1 MKGKK
6 KCKILKEIR
15 KEIAKQNDIAYVT
28 SECKHQGDCRGT
40 CPKCEAEV
48 RYLEEELRKRSLAGK
63 KVAVAGVAAAMVVSA
78 SGCGLEDLLNI
89 GQTAGD
95 MMPESQTEVGVDGN
109 IILPES
115 SDPTEE
121 CTESVGELVS
131 EDSSEIETMGEEP
144 ISDEP
149 TAGVPMPDD
158 SSDEEFWE
166 GEIEFQG
173 DIFLPDESSEDE
185 VMGEEQPVS
194 EDDSEDEFADD
205 SEAELGG
212 EPMPDDCVGE

>member
-48 RYLEEELRKRSLAGK
+48 RYLEEELKKRSLAGK
-63 KVAVAGVAAAMVVSA
+63 KVAVAGVAAAMVVSS
-78 SGCGLEDLLNI
+78 SGCGLEDLFNV

-109 IILPES
+109 IVLPES
-115 SDPTEE
+115 SDPTKEV
-121 CTESVGELVS
+121 TESVGELIP
-131 EDSSEIETMGEEP
+131 EDSEWETMGEEP
-144 ISDEP
+144 LPE
-149 TAGVPMPDD
+149 D
-158 SSDEEFWE
+158 SSDEECSLD
-166 GEIEFQG
+166 EIMG
-173 DIFLPDESSEDE
+173 DYEVIPSEDE
-185 VMGEEQPVS
+185 ESEKEFDGMPYPDDSSEEESEWEFMGEP
-194 EDDSEDEFADD
+194 
-205 SEAELGG
+205 AE
-212 EPMPDDCVGE
+212 

>member
-15 KEIAKQNDIAYVT
+15 KEIAKQNDIAYIT

-48 RYLEEELRKRSLAGK
+48 RYLEEELKKRSLAGK

-89 GQTAGD
+89 GQTAGAP
-95 MMPESQTEVGVDGN
+95 MPESQTEVGVNGD

-115 SDPTEE
+115 SDPANE
-121 CTESVGELVS
+121 CTATDGELVP
-131 EDSSEIETMGEEP
+131 EDSSEWETMGEEP

-149 TAGVPMPDD
+149 TAGDPMPDD

-166 GEIEFQG
+166 GEIAPPE
-173 DIFLPDESSEDE
+173 ESSEDE
-185 VMGEEQPVS
+185 VMGEEPVS
-194 EDDSEDEFADD
+194 EDDSEV
-205 SEAELGG
+205 ELGG
-212 EPMPDDCVGE
+212 EPMPDDYVGE

>member
-95 MMPESQTEVGVDGN
+95 MMPESRTEVGVNGD

-121 CTESVGELVS
+121 FTATDGELVP

-149 TAGVPMPDD
+149 LAGLPMPDD

-166 GEIEFQG
+166 GEIPG
-173 DIFLPDESSEDE
+173 DIILPEESSEDE
-185 VMGEEQPVS
+185 VMGEEPVS

-205 SEAELGG
+205 SEVELGG
-212 EPMPDDCVGE
+212 DPMPDDYVGE

>member
-95 MMPESQTEVGVDGN
+95 MMPESQTEVGVNGD

-121 CTESVGELVS
+121 FTATDGELVP
-131 EDSSEIETMGEEP
+131 EDSSKIETMGEEP

-149 TAGVPMPDD
+149 LAGLPMPDD

-166 GEIEFQG
+166 GEIPG

-185 VMGEEQPVS
+185 VMGEEPVS

-205 SEAELGG
+205 SEVELGG
-212 EPMPDDCVGE
+212 EPMPDDYVGE

>member
-48 RYLEEELRKRSLAGK
+48 RYLEEELKKRSLAGK

-109 IILPES
+109 IILPEP

-121 CTESVGELVS
+121 CTESVGELVP
-131 EDSSEIETMGEEP
+131 EDSSEIDTMGEEP

-149 TAGVPMPDD
+149 LAGVPMPDD

-173 DIFLPDESSEDE
+173 DIILPEESDE
-185 VMGEEQPVS
+185 
-194 EDDSEDEFADD
+194 D

-212 EPMPDDCVGE
+212 EPMPDDSVGE

>member
-15 KEIAKQNDIAYVT
+15 KEIAKQNDIAYIT

-115 SDPTEE
+115 SSPTEE
-121 CTESVGELVS
+121 CTESVGELVP

-144 ISDEP
+144 ISDESL
-149 TAGVPMPDD
+149 AGVPSMPDD

-166 GEIEFQG
+166 GEIPG
-173 DIFLPDESSEDE
+173 DIILPEESDE
-185 VMGEEQPVS
+185 
-194 EDDSEDEFADD
+194 DSEV
-205 SEAELGG
+205 ELGG
-212 EPMPDDCVGE
+212 EPMPDDYVGE

>member
-48 RYLEEELRKRSLAGK
+48 RYLEEELKKRSLAGK

-78 SGCGLEDLLNI
+78 SGCGLEDLFNV

-95 MMPESQTEVGVDGN
+95 MMPESRTEVGVNGN
-109 IILPES
+109 AVLPES
-115 SDPTEE
+115 SSPTEE
-121 CTESVGELVS
+121 WTATDGESVP
-131 EDSSEIETMGEEP
+131 EDSSEIETMGEEEP
-144 ISDEP
+144 TSDEA

-166 GEIEFQG
+166 GEFPG
-173 DIFLPDESSEDE
+173 DVIPPDESSEID
-185 VMGEEQPVS
+185 VMGEEPVS
-194 EDDSEDEFADD
+194 EDDSEI
-205 SEAELGG
+205 ELGG
-212 EPMPDDCVGE
+212 DSMPDDYSGE

>member
-48 RYLEEELRKRSLAGK
+48 RYLEEELKKRSLAGK
-63 KVAVAGVAAAMVVSA
+63 KVAVAGVAAAMVVSS
-78 SGCGLEDLLNI
+78 SGCGLEDLFNV

-109 IILPES
+109 IVLPES
-115 SDPTEE
+115 SDPTKEV
-121 CTESVGELVS
+121 TESVGEPVP

-144 ISDEP
+144 LPE
-149 TAGVPMPDD
+149 D
-158 SSDEEFWE
+158 SSEEDLWEGEFPGDVILPEESDEE
-166 GEIEFQG
+166 
-173 DIFLPDESSEDE
+173 SE
-185 VMGEEQPVS
+185 V
-194 EDDSEDEFADD
+194 
-205 SEAELGG
+205 ELGG

>member
-48 RYLEEELRKRSLAGK
+48 RYLEEELKKRSLAGK

-89 GQTAGD
+89 GQTAGAP
-95 MMPESQTEVGVDGN
+95 MPESQTEVGVNGD

-121 CTESVGELVS
+121 FTATDGELVP
-131 EDSSEIETMGEEP
+131 EDSSEIETMGEDP
-144 ISDEP
+144 TASDEP

-166 GEIEFQG
+166 GEIELQG

-185 VMGEEQPVS
+185 VMGQEPVS

-205 SEAELGG
+205 SEVELGG
-212 EPMPDDCVGE
+212 EPMPDDYVGE

>member
-95 MMPESQTEVGVDGN
+95 MMPESQTEVGVNGD

-121 CTESVGELVS
+121 CTESVGELVP

-149 TAGVPMPDD
+149 LAGVPMPDD

-173 DIFLPDESSEDE
+173 DIILPEESDE
-185 VMGEEQPVS
+185 
-194 EDDSEDEFADD
+194 DSEV
-205 SEAELGG
+205 ELGG
-212 EPMPDDCVGE
+212 DPMPDDYVGE